1 MYAANSV
8 AKLKQSFL
16 EYLRVVPVVS
26 YNGGRYYLIVIKDPL
41 IKHLYNTG
49 KIKYTVKKV
58 NTLQCIQT
66 DRFKFVEIICNC
78 LALGYTYPVYL
89 KAFDCGDNKG
99 HFPYEW
105 LTSPDM
111 L

>member
-1 MYAANSV
+1 VYAANSV

-66 DRFKFVEIICNC
+66 DQFKFVEIICNC
-78 LALGYTYPVYL
+78 LAPGYTYPVYL
-89 KAFDCGDNKG
+89 KAFDCSDNKG